1 VSNGCLATATR
12 LAPRV
17 RLVATRRVDF
27 PLRGALSRRK
37 YRGCD
42 RVIAVSR
49 AITGVLVAG
58 GIEADLIRLVY
69 EGVADRAPSP
79 GGAQALRSLGV
90 PEGAPVVG
98 NVAAL
103 TGHKDHAT
111 LIEAAGLVLRAR
123 PETRFVIVGE
133 GPLRREL
140 EARVREGGLA
150 GRVAFAGFRDDVD
163 RLLPA
168 FDVFCLS
175 SQLEGLGTSVLD
187 AMAFGRPVVAT
198 AAGGIPEAV
207 EDGVTGRVVP
217 VRDPVAL
224 ARALLDVLRDPEARR
239 AMGDAGRQR
248 FLARFTADRMAE
260 ETLRVYAELG

>member
-1 VSNGCLATATR
+1 
-12 LAPRV
+12 
-17 RLVATRRVDF
+17 
-27 PLRGALSRRK
+27 
-37 YRGCD
+37 
-42 RVIAVSR
+42 
-49 AITGVLVAG
+49 
-58 GIEADLIRLVY
+58 
-69 EGVADRAPSP
+69 
-79 GGAQALRSLGV
+79 
-90 PEGAPVVG
+90 
-98 NVAAL
+98 
-103 TGHKDHAT
+103 
-111 LIEAAGLVLRAR
+111 
-123 PETRFVIVGE
+123 
-133 GPLRREL
+133 LRREL